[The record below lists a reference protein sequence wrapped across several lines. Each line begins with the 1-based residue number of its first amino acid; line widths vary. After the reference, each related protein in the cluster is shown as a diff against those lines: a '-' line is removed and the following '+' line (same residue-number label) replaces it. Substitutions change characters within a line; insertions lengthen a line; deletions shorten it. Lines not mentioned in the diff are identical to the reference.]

1 MADKPVPVLDTPIL
15 DVKDLRVE
23 FRSGGE
29 TVHAVNGASF
39 QIDAGE
45 TAAILGES
53 GSGKSVSASA
63 IMRLLQSPPAFV
75 TGGTVHFKGQD
86 VLAMPIA
93 KWREYCGKEI
103 AMVFQDALTSL
114 NPVFSVGWQIAELF
128 RTHGVASGRD
138 ADARAVDLLD
148 RVGIPDPALR
158 ARDYAHQFSG
168 GMRQRVMIAMAIA
181 LGPDLLIADEPTTAL
196 DVTVQAQIM
205 ELLDDL
211 RAESDMAMILITHDL
226 GVVADVADNVA
237 VMYAGRVVERGP
249 VSEVLARPGHAY
261 TRALLDS
268 VPRARGKGRKL
279 NPIIGSP
286 PDLARI
292 PNGCAFHPRCRFATD
307 LCRTEAPPG
316 VAVAPERIAECH
328 HAEAVYNDG

>member
-1 MADKPVPVLDTPIL
+1 MSAKPLLSVD
-15 DVKDLRVE
+15 DLRVE
-23 FRSGGE
+23 FRTGRE

-39 QIDAGE
+39 TVNEGE

-53 GSGKSVSASA
+53 GSGKSVTAAA

-75 TGGTVHFKGQD
+75 SGGSVRFKDLD
-86 VLAMPIA
+86 VLSMPLS
-93 KWREYCGKEI
+93 KWRDHCGRDV

-128 RTHGVASGRD
+128 RTHGVARGRE
-138 ADARAVDLLD
+138 ADERAVDLLA
-148 RVGIPDPALR
+148 RVGIPDPKAR
-158 ARDYAHQFSG
+158 AKDYTHQFSG

-181 LGPDLLIADEPTTAL
+181 LEPDLLIADEPTTAL

-205 ELLDDL
+205 ELLESL
-211 RAESDMAMILITHDL
+211 RAGSNMAIILITHDL
-226 GVVADVADNVA
+226 GVVGDVADNVA

-249 VSEVLARPGHAY
+249 VRDVLRRPAHAY

-268 VPRARGKGRKL
+268 VPQAHAKGEKL
-279 NPIIGSP
+279 RPIVGSP

-292 PNGCAFHPRCRFATD
+292 PKGCAFNPRCRFATD
-307 LCRTEAPPG
+307 VCRGEAPPSVSVG
-316 VAVAPERIAECH
+316 DGRIAECH
-328 HAEAVYNDG
+328 HADKVFNDG

>member
-1 MADKPVPVLDTPIL
+1 MSEHPIL
-15 DVKDLRVE
+15 KIDDLHVE

-29 TVHAVNGASF
+29 TVHAVNGMSF
-39 QIDAGE
+39 QISPGE

-53 GSGKSVSASA
+53 GSGKSVTAAA
-63 IMRLLQSPPAFV
+63 IMRLLQSPPAFI
-75 TGGTVHFKGQD
+75 TGGSVHFKGQD

-93 KWREYCGKEI
+93 KWREYCGREI

-128 RTHGVASGRD
+128 RAHGVASGRD

-205 ELLDDL
+205 ELLEGL
-211 RAESDMAMILITHDL
+211 RADSDMAMILITHDL

-237 VMYAGRVVERGP
+237 VMYAGRVVEHGP
-249 VSEVLARPGHAY
+249 VAEVLARPGHAY

-268 VPRARGKGRKL
+268 VPRTHSKGHKL
-279 NPIIGSP
+279 SPIVGSP

-292 PNGCAFHPRCRFATD
+292 PKGCAFNPRCRFATD
-307 LCRTEAPPG
+307 VCRTGAPPRIT
-316 VAVAPERIAECH
+316 VAPGRIAECH
-328 HAEAVYNDG
+328 HVEAVYNDN

>member
-1 MADKPVPVLDTPIL
+1 MPDPIL
-15 DVKDLRVE
+15 EIDDLRIE

-29 TVHAVNGASF
+29 IVHAANGVSF
-39 QIDAGE
+39 QINPGE

-53 GSGKSVSASA
+53 GSGKSVTAA
-63 IMRLLQSPPAFV
+63 AVMRLLQSPPAFI
-75 TGGTVHFKGQD
+75 TGGAVRFKGQD
-86 VLAMPIA
+86 VLGMPIA
-93 KWREYCGKEI
+93 KWRDYCGREI

-128 RTHGVASGRD
+128 RAHGVAFGRD
-138 ADARAVDLLD
+138 ANARAVDLLN

-158 ARDYAHQFSG
+158 AKDYAHQFSG

-205 ELLDDL
+205 ELLEEL
-211 RAESDMAMILITHDL
+211 RAESNMAMILITHDL
-226 GVVADVADNVA
+226 GVVADVADNIA

-261 TRALLDS
+261 TLALLNS
-268 VPRARGKGRKL
+268 VPRANSLGQDLK
-279 NPIIGSP
+279 PIIGSP

-292 PNGCAFHPRCRFATD
+292 PKGCAFHPRCRFATD
-307 LCRTEAPPG
+307 LCRNEEPPS
-316 VAVAPERIAECH
+316 VAVTPGRIAECH
-328 HAEAVYNDG
+328 HVEAVFNDS